1 MSERNIHIRA
11 VGNADSDAPAATR
24 RRPSRSR
31 KRTNSHETFV
41 HDSIDSLGYDWARIA
56 EPHITPK
63 FPLKVYLPRTTDDV
77 IEVVKEVKS
86 LGHRLGIRSKGHSS
100 NDLVLMDG
108 GSILLTEKLNAIL
121 EIDEQEMT
129 ATVQAG
135 AVSAEVDDVLA
146 TRGSG
151 LPVIGD
157 HGDLTMGGFSS
168 VGGIS
173 ASSFRYGLFADT
185 VQRLEYVTWDGE
197 LISCSRS
204 ERPDHFYNVL
214 LGLGRHGVIVTLTV
228 RIVRIDK
235 YSTIWRNE
243 QSHERS
249 FERFLER
256 TQPYLAEPPADARFI
271 RGMWVDF
278 NRRFGLG
285 QFSVYQ
291 DTAQTPNARVRS
303 NLAYGFL
310 HRVGYVAGR
319 LPSALDKALKYV
331 GQAGILFSP
340 RYASVKD
347 AESFADRIVD
357 ATVGEPTRSLVVIA
371 RVGHYEALCRRLL
384 DLMRDYRDRH
394 QCFTV
399 ITLYVKGIRS
409 EYLSGGNPDDA
420 GWLELLFYLGINPD
434 RMSEQV
440 LDQLV
445 NELDDICIETGSF
458 RYMHSRTTK
467 DPERRALVDPNTVSA
482 NRVGSV
488 RPAAEEAPHFP

>member
-1 MSERNIHIRA
+1 MSERDIRA
-11 VGNADSDAPAATR
+11 VGDADSDTPAATR

-31 KRTNSHETFV
+31 KRINSHETFV
-41 HDSIDSLGYDWARIA
+41 HDSIDSLGYDWTRIA
-56 EPHITPK
+56 EPRIAPK

-86 LGHRLGIRSKGHSS
+86 LGDRLGIRSKGHSS
-100 NDLVLMDG
+100 NDLVLVEG
-108 GSILLTEKLNAIL
+108 GSILLTEKLDAIL

-129 ATVQAG
+129 VTVQAG

-146 TRGSG
+146 TRGLG

-157 HGDLTMGGFSS
+157 HADLTIGGFAS

-197 LISCSRS
+197 LISCSRG
-204 ERPDHFYNVL
+204 ERPDHFHNVL

-228 RIVRIDK
+228 RIARIDK

-243 QSHERS
+243 RSHVRS

-256 TQPYLAEPPADARFI
+256 TQPYLAAPPPDARFI
-271 RGMWVDF
+271 RGMWVDV
-278 NRRFGLG
+278 NRRLGLG

-291 DTAQTPNARVRS
+291 DTAQTPYARVRS
-303 NLAYGFL
+303 TLAYRFL
-310 HRVGYVAGR
+310 HSVGAVAGR
-319 LPSALDKALKYV
+319 LPSALDMALKYV
-331 GQAGILFSP
+331 GLAGILCSP

-347 AESFADRIVD
+347 AESFADKIVD
-357 ATVGEPTRSLVVIA
+357 ATVGEPSRSLVVIA
-371 RVGHYEALCRRLL
+371 RVGRYESVCRRLL
-384 DLMRDYRDRH
+384 DLMRNYRERH
-394 QCFTV
+394 QCFTL
-399 ITLYVKGIRS
+399 ITLYVKPIRS
-409 EYLSGGNPDDA
+409 EYLSGGDPDDA
-420 GWLELLFYLGINPD
+420 GWLELFFYLGVNSD

-445 NELDDICIETGSF
+445 DELDDICIETGSF

-467 DPERRALVDPNTVSA
+467 DPDRRVLIDPNTRSA
-482 NRVGSV
+482 NHIGPV
-488 RPAAEEAPHFP
+488 RPSTIEEVPHVS